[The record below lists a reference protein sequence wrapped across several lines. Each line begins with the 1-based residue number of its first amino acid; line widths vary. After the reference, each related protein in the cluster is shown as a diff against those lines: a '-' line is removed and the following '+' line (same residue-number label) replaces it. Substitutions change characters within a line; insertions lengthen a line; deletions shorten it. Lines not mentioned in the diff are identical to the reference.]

1 MPELRCPY
9 VGVLYGGSF
18 DFFRR
23 FRCEAVSPIVGDR
36 SIDDRSA
43 VNTFPRIEGQEEIR
57 EAFQHHQ
64 SFALRAFHD
73 YSLPHCESELARG
86 ESNLRSKIAHVAL
99 SIT

>member
-9 VGVLYGGSF
+9 VGVLYGGRF
-18 DFFRR
+18 NFFRR
-23 FRCEAVSPIVGDR
+23 FSRKAVS
-36 SIDDRSA
+36 SIIRDCLVDDRSA
-43 VNTFPRIEGQEEIR
+43 IDTFPRIEGQEEIR

-86 ESNLRSKIAHVAL
+86 ESNLRSKVANVAL

>member
-1 MPELRCPY
+1 
-9 VGVLYGGSF
+9 VLYGSSF
-18 DFFRR
+18 NFFCRYSG
-23 FRCEAVSPIVGDR
+23 EAVFPIIADR

-43 VNTFPRIEGQEEIR
+43 IDTFPSIEGQKEIR

-73 YSLPHCESELARG
+73 YSLPHCESELALG
-86 ESNLRSKIAHVAL
+86 ESNLRSKVANVAL

>member
-9 VGVLYGGSF
+9 VGVLHGGSF

-23 FRCEAVSPIVGDR
+23 FRREAVSPIVGDR

-43 VNTFPRIEGQEEIR
+43 VNTFPRIESQEKIR

-64 SFALRAFHD
+64 SFALGAFHN
-73 YSLPHCESELARG
+73 YSLPHCESDLARG
-86 ESNLRSKIAHVAL
+86 ESNLRSRVTNVAL
-99 SIT
+99 SMT

>member
-9 VGVLYGGSF
+9 VGVLHGGSF

-43 VNTFPRIEGQEEIR
+43 VNTFPRIEGQEKIR

-73 YSLPHCESELARG
+73 YFLPCYETERTQG
-86 ESNLRSKIAHVAL
+86 NSN
-99 SIT
+99 